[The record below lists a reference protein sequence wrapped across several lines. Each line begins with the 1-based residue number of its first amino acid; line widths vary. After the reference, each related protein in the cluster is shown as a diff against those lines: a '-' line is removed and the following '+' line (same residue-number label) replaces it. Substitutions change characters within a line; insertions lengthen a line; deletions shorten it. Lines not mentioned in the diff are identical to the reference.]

1 VVSTLRARGGQD
13 APVLELSQIIFG
25 VRDLEVAA
33 DRFRSMGFD
42 VLDGGVHPGVGTA
55 NRVIPLGG
63 QYLELLGVI
72 SPEQAGANE
81 YGRSLLRAT
90 AEGDRLVRWSLRTDD
105 IAAIAAGLG
114 ISVERRRR
122 ERPDGEV
129 LTWKAAGLD
138 LALADA
144 TLPFFMQWD
153 RPEQYPGAMPAAH
166 ENGARGVTRLMVT
179 PRDAVRFQS
188 WTADADVPL
197 QVVERQAAG
206 LWSVGVDT
214 GGNELIISG

>member
-1 VVSTLRARGGQD
+1 
-13 APVLELSQIIFG
+13 VLMLSQIIVG
-25 VRDLEVAA
+25 VEHLDTAA
-33 DRFRSMGFD
+33 DRFRAMGFD

-55 NRVIPLGG
+55 NRVIPLGE
-63 QYLELLGVI
+63 QYIELLGVV
-72 SPEQAGANE
+72 SPAEARQNE

-90 AEGDRLVRWSLRTDD
+90 ADGDRLVRWSLRTDGID
-105 IAAIAAGLG
+105 EVASRLG

-122 ERPDGEV
+122 ERPGGEV
-129 LTWKAAGLD
+129 LTWRAAGLD

-166 ENGARGVTRLMVT
+166 ENGARGVTRLVVT
-179 PRDAVRFQS
+179 PRDAVRFRA

-197 QVVERQAAG
+197 RVVDRPEAD
-206 LWSVGVDT
+206 LWSVGVETDQ
-214 GGNELIISG
+214 GKLIISG